1 MTPAWSRGSSL
12 AWSWR
17 SSLKRRVTVGAVATC
32 VVALLA
38 VVGATYAVAPILLD
52 RSAQAALNAAEQV
65 ANDLAAR
72 NAPPRELVARV
83 QSGSVRARL
92 TLDDGRELG
101 ALDVRSP
108 SGPSARTRTIVL
120 SAAGPPLNHARLTLQ
135 FDAPLRSPALGLL
148 LVAAAVAAVLVAAVM
163 PWVARVALAPLD
175 AMTALARDIAGGR
188 RGQRL
193 GAGEDAELGRTA
205 AAFDDMLD
213 ALEGAERRA
222 LSSER
227 ALRRFVADA
236 AHELRTPIAGI
247 SAAAEAALA
256 HPGGVAPQQQRLLL
270 ALGRE
275 ARHAG
280 RLVEDLLDLARIDTG
295 LTLSLELVD
304 IRRICGEQAERAML
318 VVPRAR
324 VVVQGAPTVAWA
336 DAARIG
342 QVVANLVNNACSV
355 TGAGETV
362 HVVVSA
368 GPAVVTVTVTDQGPG
383 VPEAQREQIFGRLV
397 RLDVARSSGKGVGLG
412 LTIARGIARAHG
424 GDVVCRAPTPGA
436 RGAVF
441 ELVLPV
447 GLGPGP
453 RSVDGGRSQQ
463 P

>member
-1 MTPAWSRGSSL
+1 MPSP
-12 AWSWR
+12 SWR
-17 SSLKRRVTVGAVATC
+17 GSLKRRVTVGAVA
-32 VVALLA
+32 VSLAALLA
-38 VVGATYAVAPILLD
+38 VVGLTFAITPVLLD
-52 RSAQAALNAAEQV
+52 RAADRALDAAEQS
-65 ANDLAAR
+65 AGQLAA
-72 NAPPRELVARV
+72 NNTAPRDLVARV
-83 QSGSVRARL
+83 QSGSVRAAL
-92 TLDDGRELG
+92 TLAGGRRLGELD
-101 ALDVRSP
+101 ARSP
-108 SGPSARTRTIVL
+108 ARTRTIAL
-120 SAAGPPLNHARLTLQ
+120 DAAGPPLAGARLTLQ
-135 FDAPLRSPALGLL
+135 FDAPARSLL
-148 LVAAAVAAVLVAAVM
+148 FGPLLIVAAVVAVLVLIVM

-175 AMTALARDIAGGR
+175 RMTALARDIAGGR

-193 GAGEDAELGRTA
+193 NAGDEAELGRAA

-247 SAAAEAALA
+247 GAAAEAALA
-256 HPGGVAPQQQRLLL
+256 LPGTVAPQQQKLLL

-295 LTLSLELVD
+295 LRLSKESVD
-304 IRRICGEQAERAML
+304 IRRICVEQAERAML

-324 VVVQGAPTVAWA
+324 VVVQGPPTVAWA

-342 QVVANLVNNACSV
+342 QVVANLVNNACAV
-355 TGAGETV
+355 TPAGETV
-362 HVVVSA
+362 HVLVSA
-368 GPAVVTVTVTDQGPG
+368 SPTVVTVTVTDRGPG
-383 VPEAQREQIFGRLV
+383 VPEAQREEIFDRLV

-424 GDVVCRAPTPGA
+424 GDVRCCAPAPGT

-441 ELVLPV
+441 ELVLPI

-453 RSVDGGRSQQ
+453 RSADPGRSQQ

>member
-1 MTPAWSRGSSL
+1 MTLP
-12 AWSWR
+12 WR
-17 SSLKRRVTVGAVATC
+17 SGGSLKRRVTVGAVTTC

-38 VVGATYAVAPILLD
+38 VVGVTSAIAPVLLD
-52 RSAQAALNAAEQV
+52 RSAESALDAAEKV
-65 ANDLAAR
+65 ADDLAAS
-72 NAPPRELVARV
+72 NTPPRELLTRV
-83 QSGSVRARL
+83 QSESVRAQL
-92 TLDDGRELG
+92 TLAGGRELG
-101 ALDVRSP
+101 ALGVRS
-108 SGPSARTRTIVL
+108 SAHTRTVVL
-120 SAAGPPLNHARLTLQ
+120 NAAGPPLDGARLTLQ
-135 FDAPLRSPALGLL
+135 FDAPSRSPVLGLL
-148 LVAAAVAAVLVAAVM
+148 LAASVLAAVLVAAVM

-175 AMTALARDIAGGR
+175 RMTALARDIAGGR

-193 GAGEDAELGRTA
+193 GAGEDPKLCLTA
-205 AAFDDMLD
+205 KVFDGMLD

-247 SAAAEAALA
+247 SAAAEAVLA
-256 HPGGVAPQQQRLLL
+256 HPEGVAPQQQRLLL

-295 LTLSLELVD
+295 LTLSLESVD
-304 IRRICGEQAERAML
+304 VRRICMEQAERAML

-324 VVVQGAPTVAWA
+324 VVVQGAPTMAWA
-336 DAARIG
+336 DPARIG
-342 QVVANLVNNACSV
+342 QVVANLVNNACAV
-355 TGAGETV
+355 TPAGETV

-368 GPAVVTVTVTDQGPG
+368 SPAVVTVTVTDRGPG
-383 VPEAQREQIFGRLV
+383 VPEAQRERIFGRLV

-424 GDVVCRAPTPGA
+424 GDVVCKAPAPGK

-453 RSVDGGRSQQ
+453 RSVDGGRLQQ
-463 P
+463 A